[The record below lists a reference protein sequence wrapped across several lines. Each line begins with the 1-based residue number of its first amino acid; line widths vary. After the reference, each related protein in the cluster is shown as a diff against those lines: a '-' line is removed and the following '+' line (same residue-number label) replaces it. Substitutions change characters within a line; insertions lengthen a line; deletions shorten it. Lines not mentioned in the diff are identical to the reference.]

1 MGLTSHSVGRFAN
14 HRDLKFDNNE
24 NSITIAL
31 AGNPNVGKSTLFNSL
46 TGMNQHTGNWSGKTV
61 STAVG
66 KCTFGGKNRLLIDIP
81 GTYSLSAHS
90 AEELV
95 ARDFLCFSDY
105 DAVIIV
111 CDASVLER
119 NLFLVLQI
127 LEITSNAIL
136 CVNLLDEAERK
147 GITVD
152 LPLIEQRLG
161 IPVIGTV
168 AKKKKTLAKLIT
180 AVDSMC
186 QKDTLTTSKAPLRYS
201 QKIENALLIL
211 KPATEPLF
219 GAKSRAFGIKLL
231 TEGAEFLKKSA
242 DSIKNDKKLNN
253 ALKTAQNYLLANK
266 IGKEDLEKEIA
277 SCIYKKSEQIVEN
290 AINKLNSGYS
300 QTDRRL
306 DRLFTGKY
314 TAYPF
319 MMLLLALIFW
329 ITVTGANYP
338 SEWLS
343 NLFSSL
349 ENKFGNLLLGINTPK
364 WLYGILVSGVF
375 KVVSWIISVMLP
387 PMAIFFPL
395 FTLLEDSGFLPR
407 IAYNLDRPFKLCGS
421 CGKQALTMSMGFGC
435 NCAGIVGARIID
447 SPRERMLAIITNSLV
462 PCNGRFPA
470 IITLITLFFV
480 GSVGA
485 FGKLMSALYLT
496 AVILLGIL
504 GTFLTTLLLSKTV
517 FKGTPSSFALEM
529 PPYRRPEIAKT
540 LIRSVFDR
548 TLSVLGRAITVAA
561 PAGALIW
568 IISNTFIN
576 GTSLLILIS
585 DFLDPF
591 GKILGL
597 DGIIIMAFILGL
609 PANEIVLP
617 IALMA
622 YCNNQNLTEMN
633 DLIMI
638 KHILQSNGWTAVTA
652 INTVIFSLFH
662 WPCATAL
669 LTVKKETGSKKMML
683 LAAVL
688 PTLLGVVL
696 CLAVNFLSKIF

>member
-1 MGLTSHSVGRFAN
+1 MGLTSRSVGRFAN
-14 HRDLKFDNNE
+14 RRDSKFDNNE
-24 NSITIAL
+24 DSVTIAL

-61 STAVG
+61 STARG
-66 KCTFGGKNRLLIDIP
+66 KCTFGGKTRLLIDIP

-90 AEELV
+90 AEEQV

-105 DAVIIV
+105 DAVVIV

-119 NLFLVLQI
+119 NMFLVLQI
-127 LEITSNAIL
+127 LEITGNAVL

-152 LPLIEQRLG
+152 LPLMEQRLG
-161 IPVIGTV
+161 IPVVGTV
-168 AKKKKTLAKLIT
+168 AKKKKTLAKLIA
-180 AVDSMC
+180 AVDSVC
-186 QKDTLTTSKAPLRYS
+186 QKSTSTATEATIRYS

-211 KPATEPLF
+211 KPATEHLF
-219 GAKSRAFGIKLL
+219 GTKSRAFGIKLL
-231 TEGAEFLKKSA
+231 TEGVQFLKDSA
-242 DSIKNDKKLNN
+242 DSIKNDRKLNN
-253 ALKTAQNYLLANK
+253 ALKTAQNYLTAHE
-266 IGKEDLEKEIA
+266 IGKEELEKEVA

-290 AINKLNSGYS
+290 AIKKLNSGYS

-319 MMLLLALIFW
+319 MTLLLALIFW

-343 NLFSSL
+343 SLFSVL
-349 ENKFGNLLLGINTPK
+349 ETKLGNLLLSVNTPE

-447 SPRERMLAIITNSLV
+447 SPRERMLAVITNSFV

-480 GSVGA
+480 GSVGV
-485 FGKLMSALYLT
+485 FGKLLSALYLT

-504 GTFLTTLLLSKTV
+504 GTFLATLLLSKTV
-517 FKGTPSSFALEM
+517 FKGSPSSFALEM

-576 GTSLLILIS
+576 GTSLLIIIS
-585 DFLDPF
+585 NFLDPF
-591 GKILGL
+591 GKLLGL

-622 YCNNQNLTEMN
+622 YCNNQNLTEIN
-633 DLIMI
+633 DLMMI
-638 KHILQSNGWTAVTA
+638 KHILQSNGWTFVTA
-652 INTVIFSLFH
+652 VNTVIFSLFH

-688 PTLLGVVL
+688 PTFSGIVL
-696 CLAVNFLSKIF
+696 CLAINIFSKIV

>member
-1 MGLTSHSVGRFAN
+1 MGLTSRSVGHFAN
-14 HRDLKFDNNE
+14 RRDSGFDNDE
-24 NSITIAL
+24 NTVTIAL

-61 STAVG
+61 STAMG

-127 LEITSNAIL
+127 LEITSNAVL

-147 GITVD
+147 GITVN

-161 IPVIGTV
+161 IPVVGTV
-168 AKKKKTLAKLIT
+168 AKKKKTLTKLIA
-180 AVDSMC
+180 AVDSVY
-186 QKDTLTTSKAPLRYS
+186 QRNKPATAKATVEYS

-219 GAKSRAFGIKLL
+219 GEKSRAFGIKLL
-231 TEGAEFLKKSA
+231 TEGTKILKGFA
-242 DSIKNDKKLNN
+242 DGIKNDKKLNN

-266 IGKEDLEKEIA
+266 IGKEELEKEIA
-277 SCIYKKSEQIVEN
+277 SCVYKKSEQIVEN
-290 AINKLNSGYS
+290 AIKKLNSGYS

-306 DRLFTGKY
+306 DRLFTSKY

-349 ENKFGNLLLGINTPK
+349 EIKLGNLLLSINTPK
-364 WLYGILVSGVF
+364 WLYGILVSGIF

-447 SPRERMLAIITNSLV
+447 SPRERMLAVITNSLV

-480 GSVGA
+480 GSAGV
-485 FGKLMSALYLT
+485 FGKLISALYLT
-496 AVILLGIL
+496 GVILLGIL
-504 GTFLTTLLLSKTV
+504 GTFLATLLLSKTI

-540 LIRSVFDR
+540 LVRSVFDR

-585 DFLDPF
+585 NFLDPF
-591 GKILGL
+591 GKLLGL

-622 YCNNQNLTEMN
+622 YCNNQNLTEIN
-633 DLIMI
+633 DLMTI
-638 KHILQSNGWTAVTA
+638 KQILQSNGWTTVTA

-688 PTLLGVVL
+688 PTLLGIAL
-696 CLAVNFLSKIF
+696 CLSVNFLSKII

>member
-1 MGLTSHSVGRFAN
+1 MGLTGRSVGHFALEQSFKLE
-14 HRDLKFDNNE
+14 DDE
-24 NSITIAL
+24 NGRIIVL

-61 STAVG
+61 STAAG
-66 KCTFGGKNRLLIDIP
+66 KCNKGNKSRLLIDIP

-90 AEELV
+90 VEEKV
-95 ARDFLCFSDY
+95 ARDYICFGNY

-127 LEITSNAIL
+127 LEVTNNAVL
-136 CVNLLDEAERK
+136 CINLLDEAEKK
-147 GITVD
+147 GISVD
-152 LPLIEQRLG
+152 LPLIEKRLG
-161 IPVIGTV
+161 IPVVGTV
-168 AKKKKTLAKLIT
+168 AKKKKTLTNLIN
-180 AVDSMC
+180 AVDSLH
-186 QKDTLTTSKAPLRYS
+186 KHDSPPNPVVKYS
-201 QKIENALLIL
+201 ETIENALLIL
-211 KPATEPLF
+211 KPAADRYF
-219 GAKSRAFGIKLL
+219 GFKGRAFAIKLL
-231 TEGAEFLKKSA
+231 TEGIDFAQNIPNCDLQK
-242 DSIKNDKKLNN
+242 DPTLIN
-253 ALKTAQNYLLANK
+253 ALKTAQSYLSAHG
-266 IGKEDLEKEIA
+266 IDRDALEQAIT
-277 SCIYKKSEQIVEN
+277 SSIYKKAEQICDG
-290 AINKLNSGYS
+290 AIKKQNSGYDK
-300 QTDRRL
+300 TDRRL
-306 DRLFTGKY
+306 DRLFTGKF

-319 MMLLLALIFW
+319 MILLLALIFW

-343 NLFSSL
+343 RLFSVIES
-349 ENKFGNLLLGINTPK
+349 KFGQLLLILNTPK

-375 KVVSWIISVMLP
+375 RVVSWIISVMLP

-447 SPRERMLAIITNSLV
+447 SPRERMLAILTNSFV

-470 IITLITLFFV
+470 IITIITLLFV
-480 GSVGA
+480 GSTNGLGRSA
-485 FGKLMSALYLT
+485 SALYLT
-496 AVILLGIL
+496 GVILLGVL
-504 GTFLTTLLLSKTV
+504 GTFAATFLLSKTL

-561 PAGALIW
+561 PAGAVIW
-568 IISNTFIN
+568 LISNTLIN

-591 GKILGL
+591 GKLLGL
-597 DGIIIMAFILGL
+597 DGIILIAFILGL

-622 YCNNQNLTEMN
+622 YCNAQSLTEIN
-633 DLIMI
+633 DLYVI
-638 KHILQSNGWTAVTA
+638 KQILLDNGWTVVTA

-669 LTVKKETGSKKMML
+669 LTVKKETGSTKMML
-683 LAAVL
+683 LSAFL
-688 PTLLGVVL
+688 PTLFGIVL
-696 CLAVNFLSKIF
+696 CIGVNLLSKLI